1 MKWEYFKAAIGVWW
15 GFIALRMELHM
26 FVSHSEHLQDLKE
39 MCTEDS
45 NSNDILGME
54 KCDHFLQIPK

>member
-1 MKWEYFKAAIGVWW
+1 
-15 GFIALRMELHM
+15 M

-45 NSNDILGME
+45 NSNDILGISVF
-54 KCDHFLQIPK
+54 KASPRRRLGDKAVAARLA

>member
-15 GFIALRMELHM
+15 GFIALRMELQM
-26 FVSHSEHLQDLKE
+26 FVSHSEYLRDWRE
-39 MCTEDS
+39 MCTED
-45 NSNDILGME
+45 SNDILGME